1 MMKNKKQVFG
11 LTQKFYLLL
20 SLLATT
26 IYSIGIWVFT
36 PPTHPA
42 MAKNLV
48 LGIMVLVQLFIL
60 VYYLFKKTKEKPD
73 ERFYTNLAK
82 AASIMFFVC
91 MALFVLVDL
100 LMIKFGSNVLRPGTF
115 LIGTG
120 VLILMFGI
128 LYFLFEKKW

>member
-1 MMKNKKQVFG
+1 MKTKKQVFG
-11 LTQKFYLLL
+11 LTQKFYILLT
-20 SLLATT
+20 LLATI

-36 PPTHPA
+36 PSTHLA
-42 MAKNLV
+42 IAKNLV

-60 VYYLFKKTKEKPD
+60 AYYLFKKTKEKPD

-91 MALFVLVDL
+91 LVLFVVVDFL
-100 LMIKFGSNVLRPGTF
+100 ILKFGPNIFRPGTF

-120 VLILMFGI
+120 VLILMFGM
-128 LYFLFEKKW
+128 LYFSFEKRG